1 MIALKAPS
9 AVPALVLAYFAY
21 YGVLGIFIPYLG
33 LFLDGRGLSSYDIG
47 VLLALVT
54 ATRIVGPSLWALV
67 AERQGQPLRIMRL
80 GAVLALLGWTFSFF
94 DQGFWLLLLGFAS
107 FSFFW
112 TAILPQLE
120 VTTFHF
126 LNDNTSRYS
135 RIRSSGSLGYIV
147 LVMAGGV
154 LLQSLGTESLPY
166 GAALLMLL
174 LIGSLFLLPNIAI
187 ASQPEER
194 SQGFGPLL
202 CQPVLWCFM
211 GAAFILQMS
220 FAPFYAFFTLYARD
234 LGYSGIETGLFIS
247 LAVLAEIVAFFW
259 MGSLLKRRSY
269 RLVLGC
275 CYGFTAVRWLML
287 AYLAHS
293 PLWLAISMLLHAGSF
308 AIAHSC
314 AMQFVQHYFPKA
326 LRSRGQALYAGF
338 IFGGGGAV
346 GAYAAG
352 ILWQDGL
359 GATQTFVVA
368 AATAL
373 LAMVLALCLP
383 AQVHPPVSESATD
396 R

>member
-1 MIALKAPS
+1 MSGLPTQH

-47 VLLALVT
+47 LLLALVT
-54 ATRIVGPSLWALV
+54 ATRIVGPSLWSLV
-67 AERQGQPLRIMRL
+67 AERQGRPLLIMRL
-80 GAVLALLGWTFSFF
+80 GAVLALLGWLSSFF
-94 DQGFWLLLLGFAS
+94 DQGFWLLLLGFS
-107 FSFFW
+107 LFSFFW

-135 RIRSSGSLGYIV
+135 RIRSSGSVGYIV
-147 LVMAGGV
+147 LVLVGGV
-154 LLQSLGTESLPY
+154 LLQSFGTEALPY

-174 LIGSLFLLPNIAI
+174 LIGSLFLLPELTAATENSAERRGFGRLL
-187 ASQPEER
+187 SQPV
-194 SQGFGPLL
+194 FL
-202 CQPVLWCFM
+202 CFM

-220 FAPFYAFFTLYARD
+220 FAPFYGFFTLYARD
-234 LGYSGIETGLFIS
+234 LGYSGVATGLFIS
-247 LAVLAEIVAFFW
+247 LAVLAEIIAFFW
-259 MGSLLKRRSY
+259 MGALLKQRSY
-269 RLVLGC
+269 RLVLSC
-275 CYGFTAVRWLML
+275 CYGLTMLRWLML

-293 PLWLAISMLLHAGSF
+293 PLWLAVSMLMHAGSF

-326 LRSRGQALYAGF
+326 LRSRGQALYAGL

-352 ILWQDGL
+352 ILWQNGA
-359 GATQTFVVA
+359 GATQTFVIAAITAGVA
-368 AATAL
+368 ML
-373 LAMVLALCLP
+373 CALCLP
-383 AQVHPPVSESATD
+383 AQVHAEPSERAAD
-396 R
+396 

>member
-1 MIALKAPS
+1 MSGLPTQH

-47 VLLALVT
+47 LLLALVT
-54 ATRIVGPSLWALV
+54 ATRIVGPSLWSLV
-67 AERQGQPLRIMRL
+67 AERQGRPLRIMRL
-80 GAVLALLGWTFSFF
+80 GAVLALLGWLSSFF
-94 DQGFWLLLLGFAS
+94 DYGFWLLLLGFS
-107 FSFFW
+107 LFSFFW

-135 RIRSSGSLGYIV
+135 RIRSSGSVGYIV
-147 LVMAGGV
+147 LVLVGGV
-154 LLQSLGTESLPY
+154 LLQSFGTEALPY

-174 LIGSLFLLPNIAI
+174 LIGSLFLLPELSAPTENSA
-187 ASQPEER
+187 ER
-194 SQGFGPLL
+194 KGFGRLL
-202 CQPVLWCFM
+202 TQPVFLCFM

-220 FAPFYAFFTLYARD
+220 FAPFYGFFTLYARD
-234 LGYSGIETGLFIS
+234 LGYSGVATGLFIS
-247 LAVLAEIVAFFW
+247 LAVLAEIIAFFW
-259 MGSLLKRRSY
+259 MGALLKQRSY
-269 RLVLGC
+269 RLVLSC
-275 CYGFTAVRWLML
+275 CYGLTMVRWLML

-293 PLWLAISMLLHAGSF
+293 PLWLAVSMLMHAGSF

-326 LRSRGQALYAGF
+326 LRSRGQALYAGL

-352 ILWQDGL
+352 ILWQDGA
-359 GATQTFVVA
+359 GATQTFVIAAITAGVA
-368 AATAL
+368 ML
-373 LAMVLALCLP
+373 CALCLP
-383 AQVHPPVSESATD
+383 AQVHAEPSKRAAH
-396 R
+396 